1 MSCVSTSAASSA
13 VGASESFP
21 FPPRPPRRSPPLLSC
36 SSSSRRR
43 SRGAGGGERDL
54 PRGDRDGDFDS
65 L

>member
-21 FPPRPPRRSPPLLSC
+21 FPPRRSPPLLSC